1 MWSKRNSSYQG
12 ECLQKEMK
20 PKINEAG
27 EFRSTNTHLPGLRTD
42 RHEKPALL
50 LRAGSNNISIRRRS
64 MDDNTISGEDHHKC
78 RCMHKH
84 TNKHTCT
91 HTLVISL
98 ILSGPQWH
106 NLDGKMVTLSRY
118 SGGISFASPY
128 YPWLSTP
135 SPSYT
140 NIQYSTPGHIK
151 GKSLMIA
158 KDEG

>member
-1 MWSKRNSSYQG
+1 
-12 ECLQKEMK
+12 MK
-20 PKINEAG
+20 PKISEAG

-42 RHEKPALL
+42 GHEKPALL
-50 LRAGSNNISIRRRS
+50 FSAGSNNISIRRCGLH
-64 MDDNTISGEDHHKC
+64 DNTISGEDHHRS
-78 RCMHKH
+78 RCIHKH
-84 TNKHTCT
+84 TNTHTCT
-91 HTLVISL
+91 HMLVISL

-106 NLDGKMVTLSRY
+106 NLDGKMVTLSKY
-118 SGGISFASPY
+118 NGGISFASPY

-140 NIQYSTPGHIK
+140 TIQYSTPGHTIK